1 MELDCV
7 EIFQAEVW
15 KIILIGIFKIARSQ
29 FGTLNLEKP
38 KWCGKLEV
46 ENVALSYWI
55 LKNCNRKSKEKCCN
69 RILNSESKMES
80 CCRKWKTK

>member
-15 KIILIGIFKIARSQ
+15 KIIIIEMLKIAWSQ
-29 FGTLNLEKP
+29 FGNLKP
-38 KWCGKLEV
+38 KWREKLEV

-55 LKNCNRKSKEKCCN
+55 
-69 RILNSESKMES
+69 
-80 CCRKWKTK
+80 